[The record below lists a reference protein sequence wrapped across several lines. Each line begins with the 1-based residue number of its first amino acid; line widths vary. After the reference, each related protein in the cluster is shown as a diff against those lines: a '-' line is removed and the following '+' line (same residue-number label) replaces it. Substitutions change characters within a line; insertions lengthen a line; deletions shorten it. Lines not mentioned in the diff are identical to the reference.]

1 MTLLQKIIEAI
12 KESDHEVVS
21 DLQAELN
28 SAPNNNHDDDNYVNV
43 FKCWLDDL
51 QDMHE
56 KAERAEEFEHSMY
69 YIDQLVDDAENS
81 LSQIRERWGRCTNV

>member
-28 SAPNNNHDDDNYVNV
+28 SAPNNNHDDDHYVNA
-43 FKCWLDDL
+43 FKCWLDNL

-56 KAERAEEFEHSMY
+56 KAERVDDLENGMY
-69 YIDQLVDDAENS
+69 YIDELVNDAENS
-81 LSQIRERWGRCTNV
+81 ISEIRGYTNV

>member
-28 SAPNNNHDDDNYVNV
+28 SAPNHDDDHYVHA

-56 KAERAEEFEHSMY
+56 KAERVDDLQNGMY
-69 YIDQLVDDAENS
+69 YIDNLVDDAENS
-81 LSQIRERWGRCTNV
+81 LSEIRGYTNV